1 MGPIARGTYRE
12 IFIFQI
18 RNKKREMEK
27 SERDSIREKKKGEG
41 KKKETKKNGR
51 EEEEGRKEEK

>member
-1 MGPIARGTYRE
+1 MRPIARGTYRE

-27 SERDSIREKKKGEG
+27 SERDSIREKKKEG